1 MYIESIQL
9 NNYRNYDQEKLE
21 FSPGVNIFYGDNAQ
35 GKTNLLEAVYLCAT
49 ARSHRGSKDK
59 EMIKFEEEEAHI
71 RLQLFKEQL
80 SHRLDVHLKNKKSKG
95 IAIDGI
101 PIRKSSELLGFLHVV
116 FFSPEDLSI
125 IKNGPSH
132 RRKFMDMELGQLDG
146 SYLKML
152 IAYNKLLNER
162 NNLLKQIGFQPS
174 LRETLE
180 SWDLQILEYGKGII
194 EKRERFVVM
203 MESIMGEIHEKLTG
217 EKEKIKVVYE
227 KNVSGEEYEEK
238 LKDSLERD
246 IRTGTTNAGPHRDDL
261 GFFVDGKDLRKFGS
275 QGQQR
280 TAALSLKL
288 SEMKLIEKVSGEK
301 PILLLDDVLS
311 ELDHHR
317 QEYLLSSISEIQTMI
332 TCTGLEDFVNG
343 RIFLDKIFM
352 VEDGKIREYM
362 PQNPGN
368 AV

>member
-9 NNYRNYDQEKLE
+9 NNYRNYAQEKIN

-59 EMIKFEEEEAHI
+59 EIIKFEEEESHI
-71 RLQLFKEQL
+71 RLHFVKKQLP
-80 SHRLDVHLKNKKSKG
+80 HRLDVHLKNKKSKG
-95 IAIDGI
+95 IAMDGI

-125 IKNGPSH
+125 IKNGPSY
-132 RRKFMDMELGQLDG
+132 RRKFIDMELGQLDA
-146 SYLKML
+146 SYVKML

-162 NNLLKQIGFQPS
+162 NNLLKQISYHPS

-180 SWDLQILEYGKGII
+180 AWDQQIMEYGKAII
-194 EKRERFVVM
+194 EKRERFVKL
-203 MESIMGEIHEKLTG
+203 METIMREIHEKLTG
-217 EKEKIKVVYE
+217 SREKIEIIYE
-227 KNVSGEEYEEK
+227 KNVSREEYQEK
-238 LKDSLERD
+238 LKNSLERD
-246 IRTGTTNAGPHRDDL
+246 IRTGTTNIGPHRDDL
-261 GFFVDGKDLRKFGS
+261 GFFVDHKDLRKFGS

-288 SEMKLIEKVSGEK
+288 SEIRLIEKISGEK

-317 QEYLLSSISEIQTMI
+317 QEYLLDSISKIQTMI
-332 TCTGLEDFVNG
+332 TCTGLDDFVSS
-343 RIFLDKIFM
+343 RIYLDKIFL
-352 VEDGKIREYM
+352 VEGGRIREYV
-362 PQNPGN
+362 PQNP
-368 AV
+368 